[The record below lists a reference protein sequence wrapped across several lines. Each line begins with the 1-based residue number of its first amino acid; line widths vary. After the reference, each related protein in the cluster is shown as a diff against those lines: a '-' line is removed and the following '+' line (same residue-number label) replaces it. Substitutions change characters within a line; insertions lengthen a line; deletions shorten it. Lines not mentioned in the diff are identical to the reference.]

1 MKKIIKWG
9 FIGLGNASLN
19 LANEFKNVENAS
31 LAAISSKTDKK
42 RQFFKDSFKISSK
55 YVYSEYDE
63 IINNPDIDIIYIA
76 LPNSMHKEY
85 CIKALSQKKNILV
98 EKPIT
103 TSLKNFQD
111 IKNSIKDNNLI
122 LEEGIAYKFHPFY
135 KTILNLIKD
144 ISKSKIISI
153 KCSFGND
160 AIGGRKIFGLRLKK
174 INQEK
179 RLFNKHLEGGAILDG
194 GIYPISIITDIIY
207 LIYNNL
213 DLEPKIINC
222 KKDKISNGID
232 INSEL
237 ILNLDNINVEIKT
250 SLNKKLQNNLEIT
263 TNNEKIVFE
272 NIFNINKDTFIVY
285 KKNSIEKKIKCSDNK
300 SSYFYEIKSL
310 SDMSNNIYEWKKI
323 SDQSIL
329 KMNFNIKLLSRW
341 LEN

>member
-19 LANEFKNVENAS
+19 LANEFKNIENAS

-42 RQFFKDSFKISSK
+42 RQFFKDNFEISEK
-55 YVYSEYDE
+55 YIYSEYE
-63 IINNPDIDIIYIA
+63 KIINNTDIDIIYIA

-111 IKNSIKDNNLI
+111 IKTSIKDNNLI

-144 ISKSKIISI
+144 INKSKIISI

-160 AIGGRKIFGLRLKK
+160 AIGGKKLFGIRLKK
-174 INQEK
+174 INKDK
-179 RLFNKHLEGGAILDG
+179 RLFNKYLEGGAILDG

-207 LIYNNL
+207 LIYSNL
-213 DLEPKIINC
+213 DLEPKIISC
-222 KKDKISNGID
+222 KKNKISNGID

-237 ILNLDNINVEIKT
+237 ILNLNDINIEVKT
-250 SLNKKLQNNLEIT
+250 SLTKKLQNNLEIVT
-263 TNNEKIVFE
+263 SDEKVIFE

-285 KKNSIEKKIKCSDNK
+285 KKNSIEKKIKCNDNK
-300 SSYFYEIKSL
+300 TSYFYEIKSL
-310 SDMSNNIYEWKKI
+310 SDMINNIHEWKKI
-323 SDQSIL
+323 RNESIL
-329 KMNFNIKLLSRW
+329 KKNYSLKLLSSW